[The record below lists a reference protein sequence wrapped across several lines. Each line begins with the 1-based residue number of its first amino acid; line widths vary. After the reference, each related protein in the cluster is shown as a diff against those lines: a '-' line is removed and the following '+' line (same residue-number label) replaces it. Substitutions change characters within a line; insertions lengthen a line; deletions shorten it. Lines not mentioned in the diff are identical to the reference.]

1 MVGATTIVPP
11 TNETGVCE
19 ETICSK
25 LEYYDKL
32 KQKCRDFPGGGF
44 LVIMDH
50 VFSDTEKRCIGETLN
65 QPNTIKVH
73 DESQNCNIIVPDCSG
88 VGLFPIPSNC
98 SFYFKC
104 QEYNYNFHQYVY
116 QCPPGTFFHPDL
128 QKCSSTNKCY
138 EAQEEI
144 LHNFSKEYFPEC
156 LIYGQFRTAKDCTLY
171 YRCVPNIDGS
181 FYQIRYECPYKMS
194 YNIEKELCVPEH
206 LQCCEYIPHERIIE
220 QYKVQHSIDAT
231 TLLPQPTTVISAI
244 NTKITSSIPM
254 LVCGD
259 VRGKLKSFFARIENV
274 NKKSGPFDLVL
285 CVGDFFG
292 TNPEVEVLQEYKRNI
307 KTVSAPVYILGPTRK
322 ELAQYYAD
330 TQDGDICTN
339 LSYLGKRGV
348 YTTSGG
354 LKIAYLSG
362 NSQETGSNE
371 WTYSKADAM
380 AVRDSCLA
388 SKANMGDFRGIDILL
403 TSQWP
408 FGMQEK
414 VKESCKLVSWLANAV
429 KPRYHFCGMN
439 DEFYESPPYR
449 NLPDKNTQMELATR
463 FVGLASFGN
472 PEKKKHIYALSIT
485 PVEKMRVLELI
496 QKTTDEIPSPYQ
508 NLSLLTES
516 GATNT
521 EEKRDDQYFYDMST
535 PDDNRRN
542 KRRSND
548 PNQHQ
553 QNNQKRGR
561 PTFDQ
566 ESCWFCLSA
575 GSIEKHLIIS
585 VGDHF
590 YLALAKGPITET
602 HILILSITHIQ
613 CAALL
618 SEPQWAELVRFKQA
632 LVQFYADRDQKVF
645 FYERNFKTGHLQI
658 NAIGIDD
665 NVAWKIQHVLED
677 KGEEFSVQ
685 LEKVPK
691 LTAPSDLPERGP
703 YFVAELPDDTVMLTR
718 QMKGFPLHF
727 GREIICADNL
737 LNCEEKADWR
747 QCNCTKEEEDE
758 MVKNFRESFKPYDFT
773 V

>member
-1 MVGATTIVPP
+1 M
-11 TNETGVCE
+11 EQ
-19 ETICSK
+19 
-25 LEYYDKL
+25 KL
-32 KQKCRDFPGGGF
+32 K
-44 LVIMDH
+44 L
-50 VFSDTEKRCIGETLN
+50 
-65 QPNTIKVH
+65 
-73 DESQNCNIIVPDCSG
+73 
-88 VGLFPIPSNC
+88 
-98 SFYFKC
+98 
-104 QEYNYNFHQYVY
+104 
-116 QCPPGTFFHPDL
+116 
-128 QKCSSTNKCY
+128 
-138 EAQEEI
+138 
-144 LHNFSKEYFPEC
+144 
-156 LIYGQFRTAKDCTLY
+156 
-171 YRCVPNIDGS
+171 
-181 FYQIRYECPYKMS
+181 
-194 YNIEKELCVPEH
+194 
-206 LQCCEYIPHERIIE
+206 
-220 QYKVQHSIDAT
+220 
-231 TLLPQPTTVISAI
+231 
-244 NTKITSSIPM
+244 

-292 TNPEVEVLQEYKRNI
+292 ANPEVEVLQEYKRNI
-307 KTVSAPVYILGPTRK
+307 KTVAAPVYILGPTRK

-362 NSQETGSNE
+362 NAQETGSNE
-371 WTYSKADAM
+371 WTYSKADAI

-516 GATNT
+516 GTTNT

-566 ESCWFCLSA
+566 ETCWFCLSA

-665 NVAWKIQHVLED
+665 NVAWKIQHVVED
-677 KGEEFSVQ
+677 KGEEYSVQ

>member
-1 MVGATTIVPP
+1 M
-11 TNETGVCE
+11 EQ
-19 ETICSK
+19 
-25 LEYYDKL
+25 KL
-32 KQKCRDFPGGGF
+32 K
-44 LVIMDH
+44 L
-50 VFSDTEKRCIGETLN
+50 
-65 QPNTIKVH
+65 
-73 DESQNCNIIVPDCSG
+73 
-88 VGLFPIPSNC
+88 
-98 SFYFKC
+98 
-104 QEYNYNFHQYVY
+104 
-116 QCPPGTFFHPDL
+116 
-128 QKCSSTNKCY
+128 
-138 EAQEEI
+138 
-144 LHNFSKEYFPEC
+144 
-156 LIYGQFRTAKDCTLY
+156 
-171 YRCVPNIDGS
+171 
-181 FYQIRYECPYKMS
+181 
-194 YNIEKELCVPEH
+194 
-206 LQCCEYIPHERIIE
+206 
-220 QYKVQHSIDAT
+220 
-231 TLLPQPTTVISAI
+231 
-244 NTKITSSIPM
+244 

-259 VRGKLKSFFARIENV
+259 VRGKLKAFFARIENV

-292 TNPEVEVLQEYKRNI
+292 SHPEMETLEEYKNNL
-307 KTVSAPVYILGPTRK
+307 KTVAAPVYILGPTRK
-322 ELAQYYAD
+322 ELAQYYAN
-330 TQDGDICTN
+330 TEEGDICTN

-362 NSQETGSNE
+362 IASGEEPTEGKE
-371 WTYSKADAM
+371 WSYGKADAI

-408 FGMQEK
+408 FGMQEN
-414 VKESCKLVSWLANAV
+414 VKDSSKLVSWLANAV
-429 KPRYHFCGMN
+429 KPRYHFCGLN

-463 FVGLASFGN
+463 FVGLASYGN
-472 PEKKKHIYALSIT
+472 PEKKKHIYALNIT

-496 QKTTDEIPSPYQ
+496 QKTTDEIPSPYSD
-508 NLSLLTES
+508 LSLLADTQDARN
-516 GATNT
+516 GA
-521 EEKRDDQYFYDMST
+521 EKKDDQYFYDMNT
-535 PDDNRRN
+535 YDDNRRN

-548 PNQHQ
+548 PNQG
-553 QNNQKRGR
+553 QKRAR

-566 ESCWFCLSA
+566 EKCWFCLSA

-618 SEPQWAELVRFKQA
+618 SDAQWTELTRFKQA
-632 LVQFYADRDQKVF
+632 LTQFYADRDQKVF

-658 NAIGIDD
+658 NAIGIDE

-677 KGEEFSVQ
+677 KGEEYSVQ
-685 LEKVPK
+685 LEKVPT
-691 LTAPSDLPERGP
+691 LNAPSDLPERGP
-703 YFVAELPDDTVMLTR
+703 YFVAELPDGTVMLTR

-727 GREIICADNL
+727 GREVICADNL

-758 MVKNFRESFKPYDFT
+758 MVKNFRENFKPYDFT

>member
-1 MVGATTIVPP
+1 M
-11 TNETGVCE
+11 EQ
-19 ETICSK
+19 
-25 LEYYDKL
+25 KL
-32 KQKCRDFPGGGF
+32 K
-44 LVIMDH
+44 L
-50 VFSDTEKRCIGETLN
+50 
-65 QPNTIKVH
+65 
-73 DESQNCNIIVPDCSG
+73 
-88 VGLFPIPSNC
+88 
-98 SFYFKC
+98 
-104 QEYNYNFHQYVY
+104 
-116 QCPPGTFFHPDL
+116 
-128 QKCSSTNKCY
+128 
-138 EAQEEI
+138 
-144 LHNFSKEYFPEC
+144 
-156 LIYGQFRTAKDCTLY
+156 
-171 YRCVPNIDGS
+171 
-181 FYQIRYECPYKMS
+181 
-194 YNIEKELCVPEH
+194 
-206 LQCCEYIPHERIIE
+206 
-220 QYKVQHSIDAT
+220 
-231 TLLPQPTTVISAI
+231 
-244 NTKITSSIPM
+244 

-259 VRGKLKSFFARIENV
+259 VRGKLKAFFARIENV

-292 TNPEVEVLQEYKRNI
+292 SHPEMEVLQQYKNNI
-307 KTVSAPVYILGPTRK
+307 KTVAAPVYILGPTRK
-322 ELAQYYAD
+322 ELAQHYAD
-330 TQDGDICTN
+330 IEDGDICTN

-362 NSQETGSNE
+362 LASSEELADGKE
-371 WTYSKADAM
+371 WSYGKADTI

-408 FGMQEK
+408 FGMQEN
-414 VKESCKLVSWLANAV
+414 VKDSSKLVSWLANAV
-429 KPRYHFCGMN
+429 KP
-439 DEFYESPPYR
+439 R

-472 PEKKKHIYALSIT
+472 PEKKKHIYALNIT

-496 QKTTDEIPSPYQ
+496 QKTTDEIPSPYAD
-508 NLSLLTES
+508 LSLLSDIQDSRNAGEQ
-516 GATNT
+516 
-521 EEKRDDQYFYDMST
+521 KDDQYFYDMNT
-535 PDDNRRN
+535 YDDNRRN

-548 PNQHQ
+548 PNQG
-553 QNNQKRGR
+553 QKRAR

-566 ESCWFCLSA
+566 EKCWFCLSA

-590 YLALAKGPITET
+590 YLALAKGPINET

-618 SEPQWAELVRFKQA
+618 SDAQWTELTRFKQA
-632 LVQFYADRDQKVF
+632 LAQFYADRDQKVF

-658 NAIGIDD
+658 NAIGIDE

-677 KGEEFSVQ
+677 KGEEYSVQ
-685 LEKVPK
+685 LEKVPT
-691 LTAPSDLPERGP
+691 LNAPSDLPERGP
-703 YFVAELPDDTVMLTR
+703 YFVAELPDGTVMLTR

-727 GREIICADNL
+727 GREVICADNL

>member
-1 MVGATTIVPP
+1 M
-11 TNETGVCE
+11 EQ
-19 ETICSK
+19 
-25 LEYYDKL
+25 KL
-32 KQKCRDFPGGGF
+32 K
-44 LVIMDH
+44 L
-50 VFSDTEKRCIGETLN
+50 
-65 QPNTIKVH
+65 
-73 DESQNCNIIVPDCSG
+73 
-88 VGLFPIPSNC
+88 
-98 SFYFKC
+98 
-104 QEYNYNFHQYVY
+104 
-116 QCPPGTFFHPDL
+116 
-128 QKCSSTNKCY
+128 
-138 EAQEEI
+138 
-144 LHNFSKEYFPEC
+144 
-156 LIYGQFRTAKDCTLY
+156 
-171 YRCVPNIDGS
+171 
-181 FYQIRYECPYKMS
+181 
-194 YNIEKELCVPEH
+194 
-206 LQCCEYIPHERIIE
+206 
-220 QYKVQHSIDAT
+220 
-231 TLLPQPTTVISAI
+231 
-244 NTKITSSIPM
+244 

-292 TNPEVEVLQEYKRNI
+292 SNSEIDVLQEYKRNV
-307 KTVSAPVYILGPTRK
+307 KTVAAPVYILGPTAK
-322 ELAQYYAD
+322 QLTQYYEE
-330 TQDGDICTN
+330 TRDGDICTN

-348 YTTSGG
+348 YTTAGG

-362 NSQETGSNE
+362 TASSQNSSEAGE
-371 WTYSKADAM
+371 WTYTKADAI

-408 FGMQEK
+408 LGMREN
-414 VKESCKLVSWLANAV
+414 VKDSCKLVSWLADAI
-429 KPRYHFCGMN
+429 KPRYHFCGIN

-496 QKTTDEIPSPYQ
+496 QKTTDEIQSPYQ
-508 NLSLLTES
+508 ELSLNIMES
-516 GATNT
+516 EGRSDR
-521 EEKRDDQYFYDMST
+521 EKPDGQYFYDMNT
-535 PDDNRRN
+535 YDDNRRN
-542 KRRSND
+542 KRRSNE
-548 PNQHQ
+548 PHQ
-553 QNNQKRGR
+553 CQKRQR

-566 ESCWFCLSA
+566 ETCWFCLSA

-590 YLALAKGPITET
+590 YLALAKGPISET

-618 SEPQWAELVRFKQA
+618 SDEQWAELVRFKQA
-632 LVQFYADRDQKVF
+632 LTQFYADREQKVF

-677 KGEEFSVQ
+677 KGEEYSVQ

-691 LTAPSDLPERGP
+691 LGSPADLPERGP
-703 YFVAELPDDTVMLTR
+703 YFVAELPDGTVMLTR

-747 QCNCTKEEEDE
+747 QCNCSKEEEDE
-758 MVKNFRESFKPYDFT
+758 MVKNFRENFKPYDFT